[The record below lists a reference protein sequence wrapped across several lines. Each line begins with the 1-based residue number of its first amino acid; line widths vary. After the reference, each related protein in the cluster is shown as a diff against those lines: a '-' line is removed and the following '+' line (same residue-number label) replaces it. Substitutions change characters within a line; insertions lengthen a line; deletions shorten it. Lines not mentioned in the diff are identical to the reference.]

1 MKSISWWPSK
11 RYHSIDFFDGSR
23 IARGRFNFFG
33 RGIAQGGSNLS
44 EEGATE
50 KIEKILSEERDSWKL
65 KAVPSAKS
73 AESLV
78 VAREADRW
86 ALLPRSPDVYMAS
99 RRSHDRDETLSR
111 SFARV
116 SRSPHPNSRRR
127 ARARRHDIYSEAEPH
142 APRRPYSVGSNKRTG
157 DFSATTY

>member
-1 MKSISWWPSK
+1 M
-11 RYHSIDFFDGSR
+11 
-23 IARGRFNFFG
+23 ARRRSNFFG
-33 RGIAQGGSNLS
+33 KRNRLKRGSNLS
-44 EEGATE
+44 DEGATE
-50 KIEKILSEERDSWKL
+50 KIEEILSEECGSRKL
-65 KAVPSAKS
+65 EAVPSAKS

-116 SRSPHPNSRRR
+116 SRSTHPNTWCR
-127 ARARRHDIYSEAEPH
+127 ARARD
-142 APRRPYSVGSNKRTG
+142 
-157 DFSATTY
+157 ATTFILKPSHALLDDHTLWDPINEPEISQRPLIKHENRILWECSEE